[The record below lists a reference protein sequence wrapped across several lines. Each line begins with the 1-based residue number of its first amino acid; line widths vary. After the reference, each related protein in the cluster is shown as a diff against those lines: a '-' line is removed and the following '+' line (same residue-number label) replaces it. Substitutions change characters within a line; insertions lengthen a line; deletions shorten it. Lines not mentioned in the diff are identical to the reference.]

1 MTLAQL
7 QLQTISADIALLVLL
22 SSVLMLDV
30 LSRGR
35 SAAMVHLT
43 TLLGLLLIAGW
54 LAREALEGVSQV
66 GLNGLVV
73 ADPMG
78 SLLKSGA
85 CLATL
90 VTLIYGRRYVQEQ
103 GMGFGEFHHFSL
115 FALLGGFVMIS
126 ANHLLVVY
134 LGIELLTLALYAAVA
149 LRRDHPLSVEAAMK
163 YFVLGALASGFLL
176 YGLSMIYGATGTLS
190 IPEIQDRIAA
200 ASLGTPGAERLV
212 MVFGTVFVVAGLAFK
227 LGVVPFHMWVPDV
240 YQGAP
245 TATTLLI
252 GAAPKFAAFAVVIR
266 LLVSGLIGV
275 AVDWQQML
283 LVLCVL
289 SLIIGNLVAI
299 AQTSLKRVFAYSTI
313 AHMGFMLL
321 ALASGVLDQPSV
333 TPAMGTESVQ
343 QAGGGAMGLAVQA
356 YAASM
361 FYVVAYAL
369 TTLGSFGVI
378 LLASSKGSDLDSLDD
393 FKGLGRTRPVL
404 AWAMLVLVFS
414 LAGIPPTVGFTAK
427 LVVLESVVSAG
438 LIWLAVLAV
447 MASLVGAF
455 FYLRIVK
462 LMFFDEPGQTNQ
474 GHTLCAFQQSVLS
487 LNSLAVLA
495 LGILPGPAMA
505 WCIQVVRASLAA

>member
-7 QLQTISADIALLVLL
+7 QLQTISADIALFALLACVLL
-22 SSVLMLDV
+22 LDV
-30 LSRGR
+30 FSRGR
-35 SAAMVHLT
+35 AATALHMT
-43 TLLGLLLIAGW
+43 TLFGLVLIGGWLGLDAM
-54 LAREALEGVSQV
+54 EGVPQV
-66 GLNGLVV
+66 GLNGLVIS
-73 ADPMG
+73 DPMG

-85 CLATL
+85 TFAT
-90 VTLIYGRRYVQEQ
+90 VATLIYGRRYVQEQ

-115 FALLGGFVMIS
+115 FALLGGYVMIS

-134 LGIELLTLALYAAVA
+134 LGIELLTLSLYAAVA
-149 LRRDHPLSVEAAMK
+149 LRRDHSLSVEAAMK
-163 YFVLGALASGFLL
+163 YFILGALASGFLL
-176 YGLSMIYGATGTLS
+176 YGLSMVYGATGTLF
-190 IPEIQDRIAA
+190 IPEIHDRIAA
-200 ASLGTPGAERLV
+200 GSLGAPGADRLV
-212 MVFGTVFVVAGLAFK
+212 MVFGTVFIVAGLAFK

-289 SLIIGNLVAI
+289 SLIVGNVVAI
-299 AQTSLKRVFAYSTI
+299 AQTSLKRVLAYSTI

-321 ALASGVLDQPSV
+321 ALASGVLEVPTGS
-333 TPAMGTESVQ
+333 AAAGTQAVE

-361 FYVVAYAL
+361 FYVVTYAL
-369 TTLGSFGVI
+369 TALGSFGVI
-378 LLASSKGSDLDSLDD
+378 LLASSKGFDLDRLDD
-393 FKGLGRTRPVL
+393 FKGLGRSRPVL
-404 AWAMLVLVFS
+404 AWAMLILVFS
-414 LAGIPPTVGFTAK
+414 LAGIPPTVGFYAK
-427 LVVLESVVSAG
+427 LVVLESVISAG
-438 LIWLAVLAV
+438 YIWLAVLAV
-447 MASLVGAF
+447 LASLIGAF

-462 LMFFDEPGQTNQ
+462 VMFFDELETSNQ
-474 GHTLCAFQQSVLS
+474 SHPLCAFQQSVLS
-487 LNSLAVLA
+487 LNSFAVLL
-495 LGILPGPAMA
+495 LGILPGPIMA

>member
-7 QLQTISADIALLVLL
+7 QLQTISADIALFGLL
-22 SSVLMLDV
+22 SLVLMLDAF
-30 LSRGR
+30 SRGR
-35 SAAMVHLT
+35 AAAAMHT
-43 TLLGLLLIAGW
+43 TSLVGLLLIGIW
-54 LAREALEGVSQV
+54 LSLQAVEGVPQV

-73 ADPMG
+73 SDPMG
-78 SLLKSGA
+78 SLLKAGA
-85 CLATL
+85 TFATGFAL
-90 VTLIYGRRYVQEQ
+90 VYGRRYVVEQ
-103 GMGFGEFHHFSL
+103 GMGLAEFHHFSL

-134 LGIELLTLALYAAVA
+134 LGIELLTLSLYAAVA
-149 LRRDHPLSVEAAMK
+149 LRRDHSLSVEAAMK

-176 YGLSMIYGATGTLS
+176 YGLSMVYGATGTLS
-190 IPEIQDRIAA
+190 IPEIHDRIAA
-200 ASLGTPGAERLV
+200 GSLGAPGADRLV

-252 GAAPKFAAFAVVIR
+252 GAAPKFAAFAVTIR

-289 SLIIGNLVAI
+289 SLIVGNVVAI
-299 AQTSLKRVFAYSTI
+299 AQTSLKRVLAYSTI

-321 ALASGVLDQPSV
+321 ALASGVLEVPLGSAAADTSV
-333 TPAMGTESVQ
+333 VE

-361 FYVVAYAL
+361 FYVVTYAL
-369 TTLGSFGVI
+369 TALGSFGVI
-378 LLASSKGSDLDSLDD
+378 LLASAKGSDLDSLDD
-393 FKGLGRTRPVL
+393 FKGLAKTRPLL

-414 LAGIPPTVGFTAK
+414 LAGIPPTVGFHAK

-438 LIWLAVLAV
+438 YVWLAVLAV
-447 MASLVGAF
+447 LASLIGAF

-462 LMFFDEPGQTNQ
+462 LMFFDEPITNNQ
-474 GHTLCAFQQSVLS
+474 RHALCGFQQSVLS
-487 LNSLAVLA
+487 VNSLAVLA
-495 LGILPGPAMA
+495 LGLLPGPMMA

>member
-7 QLQTISADIALLVLL
+7 QLQTISADIALFGLL
-22 SSVLMLDV
+22 SLVLMLDAF
-30 LSRGR
+30 SRGR
-35 SAAMVHLT
+35 AAAAMHT
-43 TLLGLLLIAGW
+43 TSLVGLLLIGIW
-54 LAREALEGVSQV
+54 LSLQAVEGVPQV

-73 ADPMG
+73 SDPMG
-78 SLLKSGA
+78 SLLKAGA
-85 CLATL
+85 TFATGFAL
-90 VTLIYGRRYVQEQ
+90 VYGRRYVVEQ
-103 GMGFGEFHHFSL
+103 GMGLAEFHHFSL
-115 FALLGGFVMIS
+115 FALLGGFVMVS

-134 LGIELLTLALYAAVA
+134 LGIELLTLSLYAAVA
-149 LRRDHPLSVEAAMK
+149 LRRDHSLSVEAAMK

-176 YGLSMIYGATGTLS
+176 YGLSMVYGATGTLS
-190 IPEIQDRIAA
+190 IPEIHDRIAA
-200 ASLGTPGAERLV
+200 GSLGAPGADRLV

-252 GAAPKFAAFAVVIR
+252 GAAPKFAAFAVTIR

-289 SLIIGNLVAI
+289 SLIVGNVVAI
-299 AQTSLKRVFAYSTI
+299 AQTSLKRVLAYSTI

-321 ALASGVLDQPSV
+321 ALASGVLEVPLGSAAADTSV
-333 TPAMGTESVQ
+333 VE

-361 FYVVAYAL
+361 FYVVTYAL
-369 TTLGSFGVI
+369 TALGSFGVI
-378 LLASSKGSDLDSLDD
+378 LLASAKGSDLDSLDD
-393 FKGLGRTRPVL
+393 FKGLAKTRPLL

-414 LAGIPPTVGFTAK
+414 LAGIPPTVGFHAK

-438 LIWLAVLAV
+438 YVWLAVLAV
-447 MASLVGAF
+447 LASLIGAF

-462 LMFFDEPGQTNQ
+462 LMFFDEPMTNNQ
-474 GHTLCAFQQSVLS
+474 GHALCGFQQSVLS
-487 LNSLAVLA
+487 VNSLAVLA
-495 LGILPGPAMA
+495 LGLLPGPMMA

>member
-7 QLQTISADIALLVLL
+7 QLQTISADIALFGLL
-22 SSVLMLDV
+22 SLVLMLDAF
-30 LSRGR
+30 SRGR
-35 SAAMVHLT
+35 AAAAMHT
-43 TLLGLLLIAGW
+43 TSLVGLLLIGIW
-54 LAREALEGVSQV
+54 LSLQAVEGGPQV

-73 ADPMG
+73 SDPMG
-78 SLLKSGA
+78 SLLKAGA
-85 CLATL
+85 TFATGFAL
-90 VTLIYGRRYVQEQ
+90 VYGRRYVVEQ
-103 GMGFGEFHHFSL
+103 GMGLAEFHHFSL

-134 LGIELLTLALYAAVA
+134 LGIELLTLSLYAAVA
-149 LRRDHPLSVEAAMK
+149 LRRDHSLSVEAAMK

-176 YGLSMIYGATGTLS
+176 YGLSMVYGATGTLS
-190 IPEIQDRIAA
+190 IPEIHDRIAA
-200 ASLGTPGAERLV
+200 GSLGAPGADRLV

-252 GAAPKFAAFAVVIR
+252 GAAPKFAAFAVTIR

-289 SLIIGNLVAI
+289 SLIVGNVVAI
-299 AQTSLKRVFAYSTI
+299 AQTSLKRVLAYSTI

-321 ALASGVLDQPSV
+321 ALASGVLEVPLGSAAADTSV
-333 TPAMGTESVQ
+333 VE

-361 FYVVAYAL
+361 FYVVTYAL
-369 TTLGSFGVI
+369 TALGSFGVI
-378 LLASSKGSDLDSLDD
+378 LLASAKGSDLDSLDD
-393 FKGLGRTRPVL
+393 FQGLAKTRPVL

-414 LAGIPPTVGFTAK
+414 LAGIPPTVGFHAK

-438 LIWLAVLAV
+438 YVWLAVLAV
-447 MASLVGAF
+447 LASLIGAF

-462 LMFFDEPGQTNQ
+462 LMFFDEPMTNNQ
-474 GHTLCAFQQSVLS
+474 GHALCGFQQSVLS
-487 LNSLAVLA
+487 VNSLAVLA
-495 LGILPGPAMA
+495 LGLLPGPMMA

>member
-7 QLQTISADIALLVLL
+7 QLQTISADIALF
-22 SSVLMLDV
+22 LDV
-30 LSRGR
+30 FSRGR
-35 SAAMVHLT
+35 AAAAMHT
-43 TLLGLLLIAGW
+43 TSLVGLLLIGIW
-54 LAREALEGVSQV
+54 LSLQAVEGVPQV

-73 ADPMG
+73 SDPMG
-78 SLLKSGA
+78 SLLKAGA
-85 CLATL
+85 TFATGFAL
-90 VTLIYGRRYVQEQ
+90 VYGRRYVVEQ
-103 GMGFGEFHHFSL
+103 GMGLAEFHHFSL

-134 LGIELLTLALYAAVA
+134 LGIELLTLSLYAAVA
-149 LRRDHPLSVEAAMK
+149 LRRDHSLSVEAAMK

-176 YGLSMIYGATGTLS
+176 YGLSMVYGATGTLS
-190 IPEIQDRIAA
+190 IPEIHDRIAA
-200 ASLGTPGAERLV
+200 GSLGAPGADRLV

-252 GAAPKFAAFAVVIR
+252 GAAPKFAAFAVTIR

-289 SLIIGNLVAI
+289 SLIVGNVVAI
-299 AQTSLKRVFAYSTI
+299 AQTSLKRVLAYSTI

-321 ALASGVLDQPSV
+321 ALASGVLEVPLGSAAADTSV
-333 TPAMGTESVQ
+333 VE

-361 FYVVAYAL
+361 FYVVTYAL
-369 TTLGSFGVI
+369 TALGSFGVI
-378 LLASSKGSDLDSLDD
+378 LLASAKGSDLDSLDD
-393 FKGLGRTRPVL
+393 FKGLAKTRPLL
-404 AWAMLVLVFS
+404 AWVMLVLVFS
-414 LAGIPPTVGFTAK
+414 LAGIPPTVGFHAK
-427 LVVLESVVSAG
+427 LVVLESVVSAEYV
-438 LIWLAVLAV
+438 WLAVLAV
-447 MASLVGAF
+447 LASLIGAF

-462 LMFFDEPGQTNQ
+462 LMFFDEPITNNQ
-474 GHTLCAFQQSVLS
+474 GHALCGFQQSVLS
-487 LNSLAVLA
+487 VNSLAVLA
-495 LGILPGPAMA
+495 LGLLPGPMMA

>member
-1 MTLAQL
+1 MTLEPL
-7 QLQTISADIALLVLL
+7 QLQTISGDIALLVLL
-22 SSVLMLDV
+22 SFVLMLDV
-30 LSRGR
+30 FSRGR
-35 SAAMVHLT
+35 AAAAVHAS
-43 TLLGLLLIAGW
+43 TLLGLVLIGGW
-54 LAREALEGVSQV
+54 FVLEAIHGVPQI
-66 GLNGLVV
+66 GLNGLVIT
-73 ADPMG
+73 DPMG
-78 SLLKSGA
+78 SLLKAGA
-85 CLATL
+85 SFTTVA
-90 VTLIYGRRYVQEQ
+90 TLIYGRRYVQEQ

-134 LGIELLTLALYAAVA
+134 LGIELLTLSLYAAVA
-149 LRRDHPLSVEAAMK
+149 LRRDHSLSVEAAMK

-176 YGLSMIYGATGTLS
+176 YGLSMVYGATGTLS
-190 IPEIQDRIAA
+190 IPEIHDRIAA
-200 ASLGTPGAERLV
+200 GSLGAPGADRLV

-252 GAAPKFAAFAVVIR
+252 GAAPKFAAFAVAIR

-289 SLIIGNLVAI
+289 SLIVGNLVAI
-299 AQTSLKRVFAYSTI
+299 AQTSLKRVLAYSTI

-321 ALASGVLDQPSV
+321 ALASGVLEV
-333 TPAMGTESVQ
+333 PAAKAAVDLAMTE

-361 FYVVAYAL
+361 FYVVTYAL
-369 TTLGSFGVI
+369 TALGSFGVV
-378 LLASSKGSDLDSLDD
+378 LLASSKGSDLDSLND

-414 LAGIPPTVGFTAK
+414 LAGIPPTVGFYAK
-427 LVVLESVVSAG
+427 LVVLESVISAG
-438 LIWLAVLAV
+438 YVWLAVLAV
-447 MASLVGAF
+447 LASLVGAF

-462 LMFFDEPGQTNQ
+462 VMFFDEPEASNQT
-474 GHTLCAFQQSVLS
+474 HALCSFQQSVLS
-487 LNSLAVLA
+487 LNSAAVLA
-495 LGILPGPAMA
+495 LGILPGPMMA

>member
-7 QLQTISADIALLVLL
+7 QLQTISADIALFGLL
-22 SSVLMLDV
+22 SLVLMLDAF
-30 LSRGR
+30 SRGR
-35 SAAMVHLT
+35 AAAAMHT
-43 TLLGLLLIAGW
+43 TSLVGLLLIGIW
-54 LAREALEGVSQV
+54 LSLQAVEGGPQV

-73 ADPMG
+73 SDPMG
-78 SLLKSGA
+78 SLLKAGA
-85 CLATL
+85 TFATGFAL
-90 VTLIYGRRYVQEQ
+90 VYGRRYVVEQ
-103 GMGFGEFHHFSL
+103 GMGLAEFHHFSL

-134 LGIELLTLALYAAVA
+134 LGIELLTLSLYAAVA
-149 LRRDHPLSVEAAMK
+149 LRRDHSLSVEAAMK

-176 YGLSMIYGATGTLS
+176 YGLSMVYGATGTLS
-190 IPEIQDRIAA
+190 IPEIHDRIAA
-200 ASLGTPGAERLV
+200 GSLGAPGADRLV

-252 GAAPKFAAFAVVIR
+252 GAAPKFAAFAVTIR

-289 SLIIGNLVAI
+289 SLIVGNVVAI
-299 AQTSLKRVFAYSTI
+299 AQTSLKRVLAYSTI

-321 ALASGVLDQPSV
+321 ALASGVLEVPLGSAAADTSV
-333 TPAMGTESVQ
+333 VE

-361 FYVVAYAL
+361 FYVVTYAL
-369 TTLGSFGVI
+369 TALGSFGVI
-378 LLASSKGSDLDSLDD
+378 LLASAKGSDLDSLDD
-393 FKGLGRTRPVL
+393 FKGLAKTRPLL

-414 LAGIPPTVGFTAK
+414 LAGIPPTVGFHAK

-438 LIWLAVLAV
+438 YVWLAVLAV
-447 MASLVGAF
+447 LASLIGAF

-462 LMFFDEPGQTNQ
+462 LMFFDEPMTNNQ
-474 GHTLCAFQQSVLS
+474 GHALCGFQQSVLS
-487 LNSLAVLA
+487 VNSLAVLA
-495 LGILPGPAMA
+495 LGLLPGPMMA